1 MIKRRMALKAIKIG
15 KLGIE
20 DLVQVLN
27 IQEIVAGNR
36 IGPP

>member
-1 MIKRRMALKAIKIG
+1 MEGAIALETIKIG